1 MGSKLGIEKAGKGN
15 YSSDAEMQN
24 SFPDPNQV
32 QTYNMFMHR

>member
-24 SFPDPNQV
+24 SFPDFQV

>member
-24 SFPDPNQV
+24 SFPDPNPGP
-32 QTYNMFMHR
+32 NL